1 MPLLERADELPNWL
15 HGSEFQ
21 SDDGDFLI
29 SSRPDDFRGDF
40 FRFSLVS
47 TSQDHVCTAP
57 GAFHR
62 HFLSNSRGRTWSE
75 NIYSFLFIYTYLI
88 IYLFIYIFIYW
99 LCANTY
105 YNRRSDFR

>member
-1 MPLLERADELPNWL
+1 MPLLERADELPDWL
-15 HGSEFQ
+15 HGSKFQ

-29 SSRPDDFRGDF
+29 SSRSDDFRGDF

-47 TSQDHVCTAP
+47 TGQDHVCTAS

-75 NIYSFLFIYTYLI
+75 NIYSFYRHPCVAAEPIMLYFCLF
-88 IYLFIYIFIYW
+88 LFFIGT
-99 LCANTY
+99 LA
-105 YNRRSDFR
+105 